1 MANIVKFLKFSGRE
15 SEWEA
20 KLKAN
25 VYENYVVFAKIWSV
39 DNTCRHVIYAGND
52 SHGNQYMYNLTT
64 QTDVGEI
71 LKLLARANGK
81 FTNEEFINGIEEIIN
96 GSQTINEIKQSI
108 QWNTID

>member
-20 KLKAN
+20 KLTAN
-25 VYENYVVFAKIWSV
+25 AYENYVVFAKIWGV
-39 DNTCRHVIYAGND
+39 DNRCKHVIYAGND
-52 SHGNQYMYNLTT
+52 SHGNQYLYNLAT
-64 QTDVGEI
+64 QTDIEEI

-81 FTNEEFINGIEEIIN
+81 FTNEEFIKGIEEIIN

>member
-25 VYENYVVFAKIWSV
+25 AYENYIVFAKIWGN
-39 DNTCRHVIYAGND
+39 DNSCRMVIYAGND
-52 SHGNQYMYNLTT
+52 SYGNQYLYNISAS
-64 QTDVGEI
+64 TDIDEI

-81 FTNEEFINGIEEIIN
+81 FTNEEFINGIEEIIDN
-96 GSQTINEIKQSI
+96 SQTINEIKQSI
-108 QWNTID
+108 QWNTVD